1 MEKILVTTDQSVQ
14 SKSALRLAIGLAKAR
29 KAELIVLQ
37 VYHLLK
43 PFKWTDHTF
52 KEYRERY
59 CEKNMAELTGF
70 ISAIFQS
77 LGETELSY
85 RAVLYDHIDVAD
97 GIREYTKKHQ
107 CSLICIST
115 RGAGRIK
122 KLFGTHTSALIGHSE
137 IPVLAVP
144 AFRHLK
150 RLTKIMYATD
160 MTDSL
165 YELNKVVDFARPLK
179 ASVELLHLAYP
190 ADFMPDR
197 QGIADDLSKEV
208 NYPVCIIEKKRN
220 IVDTLLEDIDRDV
233 RLRKPS
239 VIVFFHH
246 QFRPL
251 LERWLYPTNATDYSF
266 NSKVPLLIFPKR
278 PAKN

>member
-107 CSLICIST
+107 CSLMCIST